1 MFLHRTIIYLLV
13 LAIFFSAQ
21 SLVAQQNNLKVE
33 ELPPLP
39 DEEGFAG
46 MFAGTS
52 NGALLC
58 MGGANF
64 PEARPW
70 EGGQKRWY
78 DHIYVLMEEDGD
90 WQVAGQKLPYPLAY
104 GVSVNYQNEV
114 ILIGGSDAK
123 KHHREVF
130 SVSYENGAIKINHQF
145 PSLPV
150 PLASMA
156 GTIVNN
162 TIYIA
167 GGISTP
173 ESKPIHKFYA
183 LDLSLPENER
193 EWTEESPWPGAPR
206 MLAVSAAKDGK
217 FYLFSGINLL
227 HEKGEPYQRELLK
240 DAYVYHPSKTK
251 ESQDGKWK
259 KLSDLPR
266 AVAAGPNPAPVMGLS
281 HILFPGGLDEKTA
294 KHADPD
300 THPGFLTD
308 ILAYNIQSKEYVKVG
323 ALPKGG
329 ARVTLPATLWNN
341 RWVIPSGE
349 SKAGVRSPKVYTI
362 SNNVQFGSLN
372 WLFLFLYLGVMLYI
386 GYYFSKRGKST
397 EDFFVAGRRIPWWAA
412 GISIY
417 GTQLSAI
424 SFMAIPAI
432 VYATDWTLAIG
443 PVIILL
449 MVPLIIKYYLPFFRR
464 LNVTSAY
471 QYLEERFN
479 LKVRLLASVTF
490 MLMQLARMGIVLYLP
505 AIAISSVTGLDVYL
519 CIAIMGIFC
528 TIYTVMGGIE
538 AVIWTDVIQVVV
550 LLGGA
555 IFCIVIAS
563 LNIEGG
569 IIHIIER
576 GISLDKFKMLHWG
589 WDSSQLVVW
598 VAIISF
604 FFLNLIPYTSD
615 QTVVQRYLT
624 VKDEKEAAKSLWTN
638 GIITIP
644 GILLFFGLG
653 TTLYIYYLENP
664 SIINS
669 SKPDEVLP
677 FYIVQN
683 LPLGVAGIVIAGV
696 FAASMSSLDSSMNSI
711 ATAYITDIQKRF
723 NKNSSD
729 AHSLKLAKLIIISI
743 GFIGTCSAMF
753 IAATHVDFIFNY
765 FQEILGV
772 FGGGLAGVFILAI
785 FAKKANASGAIA
797 GVLGGAALTWFV
809 KYNTDISLYLYGAI
823 GVVSSVMI
831 GYLVSILFPGKRK
844 TKIEG
849 YTYSTLVKEEV

>member
-1 MFLHRTIIYLLV
+1 MLLHYRPMLFLILV
-13 LAIFFSAQ
+13 IFLSRQGLSAQ
-21 SLVAQQNNLKVE
+21 ENNLTIG

-39 DEEGFAG
+39 DKEGFAG
-46 MFAGTS
+46 MFVGTS
-52 NGALLC
+52 NDALLV

-64 PEARPW
+64 PEGRPW
-70 EGGQKRWY
+70 EGGKKRWY
-78 DHIYVLMEEDGD
+78 DNIYIFTEEENA
-90 WQVAGQKLPYPLAY
+90 WKLSGQKLPHPLAY
-104 GVSVNYQNEV
+104 GVSVNYQGKI
-114 ILIGGSDAK
+114 ILIGGSDAE
-123 KHHREVF
+123 KHFNDVF
-130 SVSYENGAIKINHQF
+130 SVFYENGTVKIDQ
-145 PSLPV
+145 SLPDLPI
-150 PLASMA
+150 PLANMS

-162 TIYIA
+162 TIYVA
-167 GGISTP
+167 GGISSP
-173 ESKPIHKFYA
+173 DGKPIHKFYA
-183 LDLSLPENER
+183 LDLSLPEAER
-193 EWTEESPWPGAPR
+193 DWEELPPWPGAPR

-227 HEKGEPYQRELLK
+227 HEEGEPYQRELLK
-240 DAYVYHPSKTK
+240 DAYVYRPPSDK
-251 ESQDGKWK
+251 ESKEGKWV
-259 KLSDLPR
+259 KLPNLPR
-266 AVAAGPNPAPVMGLS
+266 AVAAGPDPAPVVGLS
-281 HILFPGGLDEKTA
+281 HILFPGGLDQKTA
-294 KHADPD
+294 DYPDPA
-300 THPGFLTD
+300 THPGLLNE
-308 ILAYNIQSKEYVKVG
+308 ILAYNTQSEQYVVVG
-323 ALPKGG
+323 SLPAGG
-329 ARVTLPATLWNN
+329 ARVTLRTTRWND

-349 SKAGVRSPKVYTI
+349 SKAGVRSPKVFTI
-362 SNNVQFGSLN
+362 SNNLQFGSLN
-372 WLFLFLYLGVMLYI
+372 WLFLFLYLGVMLFI

-424 SFMAIPAI
+424 TFMAIPAI

-443 PVIILL
+443 SFMILL
-449 MVPLIIKYYLPFFRR
+449 IMPLIIRYYLPFFRR

-538 AVIWTDVIQVVV
+538 AVIWTDVIQVIV
-550 LLGGA
+550 LAGGA
-555 IFCIVIAS
+555 ILCIVIAS
-563 LNIEGG
+563 FNVEGG
-569 IIHIIER
+569 MIGVIER
-576 GISLDKFKMLHWG
+576 GVALDKFEMLHWG

-615 QTVVQRYLT
+615 QTIVQRYLT

-638 GIITIP
+638 GILSIP
-644 GILLFFGLG
+644 GIIVFFGLG
-653 TTLYIYYLENP
+653 TTLYVYYLDNP

-669 SKPDEVLP
+669 SKPDELLP

-683 LPLGVAGIVIAGV
+683 LPVGVAGVVIAGV

-711 ATAYITDIQKRF
+711 ATAYISDIQKRF

-729 AHSLKLAKLIIISI
+729 AHSLKLAKWITVII

-753 IAATHVDFIFNY
+753 IAFTHVDFIFNY
-765 FQEILGV
+765 FQEVLGV
-772 FGGGLAGVFILAI
+772 FGGGLAGVFVLAI
-785 FAKKANASGAIA
+785 FTKKANATGAIV
-797 GVLGGAALTWFV
+797 GVLGGAAMTWLV
-809 KYNTDISLYLYGAI
+809 KYNTDISLYLYGAV
-823 GVVSSVMI
+823 GVVSSVLI
-831 GYLVSILFPGKRK
+831 GYLVSVVFPGKGK
-844 TKIEG
+844 AKG
-849 YTYSTLVKEEV
+849 YTYATLVKEEEKT